1 MICKTY
7 LVIQVELK
15 VEQASKIKGVVK
27 APPSKSYTHRALLVA
42 CLAEGES
49 YLRDP
54 LYSADTMATL
64 EACQA
69 LGCEIEIQDDLCTV
83 QGTAGDL
90 KTPEDVLD
98 IKNSGTTLR
107 FLTTMASLAPGCT
120 VLTGDDSLRGR
131 PMQDLLDS
139 LKKLRVKAHST
150 RKNGL
155 PPIVIKNGFYGGKT
169 EIKGEVS
176 SQYISS
182 ILLSA
187 AYAQNPV
194 DLSVVGDFK
203 SRPYVEMTLDIMEKF
218 GVHCLQE
225 PGNHF
230 HVDKQTYQAQ
240 DYTIEGD
247 YSSASY
253 ILSAAAILGG
263 EVTVQNLFKDSK
275 QGDKIIL
282 DILREMGTNIS
293 VKEDQVTVKGT
304 VPSNKKTD
312 EPIKGTVEPDKRN
325 VDSNKG
331 NNTSQNKSSTKSG
344 NIISDLHGINV
355 NLENSPD
362 LLPTV
367 AALAAV
373 AQGTSHI
380 TGVEHARFKETDR
393 VHTMALELTKLGVK
407 VTEERDGLIIQG
419 GACGGVVESHDDH
432 RLVMALTLVGLLT
445 GDVRIKGA
453 AAHQVSFPNFPQVM
467 EGLGC
472 HIKII

>member
-1 MICKTY
+1 M
-7 LVIQVELK
+7 ELK
-15 VEQASKIKGVVK
+15 VEKASKIKGVVK

-49 YLRDP
+49 CLRDP
-54 LYSADTMATL
+54 LYSADTLATL

-69 LGCEIEIQDDLCTV
+69 MGCEIEIQDDLCTV
-83 QGTAGDL
+83 TGTGGDL
-90 KTPEDVLD
+90 KTPQNVLD
-98 IKNSGTTLR
+98 LKNSGTTLR

-131 PMQDLLDS
+131 PMQDLLNS
-139 LKKLRVKAHST
+139 LKTLGVKAYST
-150 RKNGL
+150 QENGL
-155 PPIVIKNGFYGGKT
+155 PPMVIKNGFYGGKT
-169 EIKGEVS
+169 QIKGDVS

-187 AYAQNPV
+187 PYAQNSV
-194 DLSVVGDFK
+194 DLSVVGEFK
-203 SRPYVEMTLDIMEKF
+203 SKPYVEMTLDIMEKF
-218 GVHCLQE
+218 GVHCQQD
-225 PGNHF
+225 PGNKF
-230 HVDKQTYQAQ
+230 HLDKQTYNAR

-253 ILSAAAILGG
+253 LLSAAAILDG
-263 EVTVQNLFKDSK
+263 EVTVQNLFSESK

-282 DILREMGTNIS
+282 DILQEMGARIII
-293 VKEDQVTVKGT
+293 KEDQVTVKGT
-304 VPSNKKTD
+304 LSSSDKPLSNNESLTSDKILSNAESLSSDKLSSNAKLSSSDDQTKT
-312 EPIKGTVEPDKRN
+312 
-325 VDSNKG
+325 
-331 NNTSQNKSSTKSG
+331 TKSTC
-344 NIISDLHGINV
+344 DLNGINV

-393 VHTMALELTKLGVK
+393 VHTMALELTKLGVD
-407 VTEERDGLIIQG
+407 VTEEQDGLIIKG
-419 GACGGVVESHDDH
+419 GAHGGVVKSHDDH

-445 GDVRIKGA
+445 GGVHIKGA
-453 AAHQVSFPNFPQVM
+453 AAHRVSFPNFPQVM

-472 HIKII
+472 PIKII

>member
-1 MICKTY
+1 MIS
-7 LVIQVELK
+7 VELK
-15 VEQASKIKGVVK
+15 VEKASKINGVVK

-69 LGCEIEIQDDLCTV
+69 LGCDIEIQEDLCTV
-83 QGTAGDL
+83 QGTAGNL

-98 IKNSGTTLR
+98 LKNSGTTLR
-107 FLTTMASLAPGCT
+107 FLTTMASLAPECT

-131 PMQDLLDS
+131 PMQDLLNS
-139 LKKLRVKAHST
+139 LHELGVKAYST
-150 RKNGL
+150 QNNGL
-155 PPIVIKNGFYGGKT
+155 PPMVIKNGFYGGKT
-169 EIKGEVS
+169 EIKGDVS

-187 AYAQNPV
+187 PYAQNPV
-194 DLSVVGDFK
+194 DLQVVGDFK
-203 SRPYVEMTLDIMEKF
+203 SKPYVEMTLDIMDKF
-218 GVHCLQE
+218 GVNCKQG
-225 PGNHF
+225 PGNQF
-230 HVDKQTYQAQ
+230 YVDKQKYHSM

-253 ILSAAAILGG
+253 LLGAAAILDG
-263 EVTVQNLFKDSK
+263 EVTVQNLFRESK
-275 QGDKIIL
+275 QGDKVIV
-282 DILREMGTNIS
+282 DILREMGANII

-304 VPSNKKTD
+304 TTSREDLLPSD
-312 EPIKGTVEPDKRN
+312 DLLSSEDVSSHED
-325 VDSNKG
+325 VSSSNDQTKPSKPKS
-331 NNTSQNKSSTKSG
+331 TSNL
-344 NIISDLHGINV
+344 NAIDV

-373 AQGTSHI
+373 ARGTSHI

-393 VHTMALELTKLGVK
+393 VHTMALELDKLGVT
-407 VTEERDGLIIQG
+407 VTEKRDGLIIQG
-419 GACGGVVESHDDH
+419 GAHGGVVESHDDH

-445 GDVRIKGA
+445 GGVRIKGA
-453 AAHQVSFPNFPQVM
+453 SAHRVSFPNFPQVM

-472 HIKII
+472 PIKII

>member
-1 MICKTY
+1 M
-7 LVIQVELK
+7 ELK
-15 VEQASKIKGVVK
+15 VEMASKIKGVVK

-42 CLAEGES
+42 CLAEGVS

-69 LGCEIEIQDDLCTV
+69 LGCEIEIHDDMCTV
-83 QGTAGDL
+83 AGTGGDL
-90 KTPEDVLD
+90 KTPQNVLD
-98 IKNSGTTLR
+98 LKNSGTTLR

-131 PMQDLLDS
+131 PMQDLLNS
-139 LKKLRVKAHST
+139 LKKLGVKAYST
-150 RKNGL
+150 QENGL
-155 PPIVIKNGFYGGKT
+155 PPMVIKNGFYGGKSQ
-169 EIKGEVS
+169 IKGDVS

-187 AYAQNPV
+187 PYAQNPV
-194 DLSVVGDFK
+194 DLSVVGEFK
-203 SRPYVEMTLDIMEKF
+203 SKPYVEMTLDIMEKF
-218 GVHCLQE
+218 GVNCQQE
-225 PGNHF
+225 PGNKF
-230 HVDKQTYQAQ
+230 HLDKQTYNAR

-253 ILSAAAILGG
+253 LLSAAAILDG
-263 EVTVQNLFKDSK
+263 EVTVQNLFSESK

-282 DILREMGTNIS
+282 DILQEMGARII

-304 VPSNKKTD
+304 ASVSDNSLSSDKLSGDELSSSDDQTKT
-312 EPIKGTVEPDKRN
+312 
-325 VDSNKG
+325 
-331 NNTSQNKSSTKSG
+331 TKSTC
-344 NIISDLHGINV
+344 DLNAINV

-373 AQGTSHI
+373 AQGSSHI

-393 VHTMALELTKLGVK
+393 VHTMALELTKLGVD
-407 VTEERDGLIIQG
+407 VTEEQDGLIIQG
-419 GACGGVVESHDDH
+419 GAHGGVVKSHDDH

-445 GDVRIKGA
+445 GGVHIKGA
-453 AAHQVSFPNFPQVM
+453 AAHRVSFPNFPQVM

-472 HIKII
+472 PIKII

>member
-1 MICKTY
+1 M
-7 LVIQVELK
+7 ELK
-15 VEQASKIKGVVK
+15 VEKPNKINGVVK

-69 LGCEIEIQDDLCTV
+69 LGCNMKIQDDLCTV
-83 QGTAGDL
+83 QGTGGDL

-98 IKNSGTTLR
+98 LKNSGTTLR
-107 FLTTMASLAPGCT
+107 FLTTMGSLAPECT

-131 PMQDLLDS
+131 PMQDLLNS
-139 LKKLRVKAHST
+139 LHKLRVKAYST
-150 RKNGL
+150 RNNGL
-155 PPIVIKNGFYGGKT
+155 PPMVIKNGFYGGKT
-169 EIKGEVS
+169 EIKGDVS

-187 AYAQNPV
+187 PYAQNPV
-194 DLSVVGDFK
+194 DLQVVGDFK
-203 SRPYVEMTLDIMEKF
+203 SRPYVEMTLDIMGKF
-218 GVHCLQE
+218 GVNCQQE
-225 PGNHF
+225 PGNQF
-230 HVDKQTYQAQ
+230 YVDKQKYHST

-253 ILSAAAILGG
+253 LLGAAAISDG
-263 EVTVQNLFKDSK
+263 EVTVQNLFRESQ
-275 QGDKIIL
+275 QGDKVIV
-282 DILREMGTNIS
+282 DILREMGAKII
-293 VKEDQVTVKGT
+293 VEEDQVTVKGT
-304 VPSNKKTD
+304 VSSSDDLSSCDDQT
-312 EPIKGTVEPDKRN
+312 
-325 VDSNKG
+325 
-331 NNTSQNKSSTKSG
+331 KSSKST
-344 NIISDLHGINV
+344 SDLNGIDV

-362 LLPTV
+362 LLPSV

-393 VHTMALELTKLGVK
+393 VHTMALELDKLGVK

-419 GACGGVVESHDDH
+419 GAQGGVVESHDDH
-432 RLVMALTLVGLLT
+432 RLVMALTLVGLIT
-445 GDVRIKGA
+445 GGVQIKGA
-453 AAHQVSFPNFPQVM
+453 SAHRVSFPNFPQVM
-467 EGLGC
+467 ESLGC
-472 HIKII
+472 PIKII

>member
-1 MICKTY
+1 
-7 LVIQVELK
+7 VIKVELK
-15 VEQASKIKGVVK
+15 VEKASEIRGVVK
-27 APPSKSYTHRALLVA
+27 APPSKSYTHRAFLVA

-54 LYSADTMATL
+54 LYSADTLATL
-64 EACQA
+64 EACQMM
-69 LGCEIEIQDDLCTV
+69 GCPVEVEDDLCTV

-90 KTPEDVLD
+90 KTPGDVLD
-98 IKNSGTTLR
+98 LKNSGTTLR

-139 LKKLRVKAHST
+139 LNKLGVKAYST
-150 RKNGL
+150 RNNGL
-155 PPIVIKNGFYGGKT
+155 PPMVIKNGFYGGKS
-169 EIKGEVS
+169 EIKGDVS

-187 AYAQNPV
+187 PYAQNPV
-194 DLSVVGDFK
+194 DLRVVGDFK
-203 SRPYVEMTLDIMEKF
+203 SRPYVEMTLDIAERF

-225 PGNHF
+225 PGNQF
-230 HVDKQTYQAQ
+230 HVDNQIYQAN

-253 ILSAAAILGG
+253 LLSAAAILDG
-263 EVTVQNLFKDSK
+263 EVTVQNLFSESK

-282 DILREMGTNIS
+282 DILREMGANIN

-304 VPSNKKTD
+304 LPFNKKTD
-312 EPIKGTVEPDKRN
+312 EPKKGT
-325 VDSNKG
+325 VDSNKSDLESNKG
-331 NNTSQNKSSTKSG
+331 KITSQKKSTKSG
-344 NIISDLHGINV
+344 NVTSNLQDIQV

-393 VHTMALELTKLGVK
+393 VHTMALELSKLGVK

-419 GACGGVVESHDDH
+419 GASGGVVESHDDH

-445 GDVRIKGA
+445 GGVHIKGA
-453 AAHQVSFPNFPQVM
+453 AAHRVSFPNFPQVM